1 MPIDLAHLGD
11 ARGHVAR
18 LAQDWGFGDP
28 AELEVVFSELV
39 TNAIR
44 HTGAAAAI
52 ECRLLGSGAFEVAVT
67 DHGDG
72 IPAPVTPYEGDTR
85 GHGMR
90 IVDTLSDTWGVRP
103 EDSGGKTVWARVG
116 PPPPLGRPRGG

>member
-1 MPIDLAHLGD
+1 VPIDLAHLGD
-11 ARGHVAR
+11 AREHVAR
-18 LAQDWGFGDP
+18 LAEAWGFGD
-28 AELEVVFSELV
+28 ATELEVVFSELV

-44 HTGAAAAI
+44 HAGAAAVI

-72 IPAPVTPYEGDTR
+72 IPAPVLPYEGATR

-90 IVDTLSDTWGVRP
+90 IVDSLSDTWGVRP
-103 EDSGGKTVWARVG
+103 GGAGGKTVWARLG
-116 PPPPLGRPRGG
+116 PSTPPPPG